1 MSDADWFVPTVVI
14 VGIELIL
21 SLSLAASG
29 HAPMPLFNDNGL
41 LAYVFMTVVALVR
54 YLWFLFQL
62 WRAGETDPIA
72 RSIAV
77 LKANGGRIIIAAL
90 MVQILTVQAACFNAL
105 KAAIPNVN
113 PFWADPFLMRLDALP
128 FGEQPWRAFYPA
140 FGGATPFFD
149 GAYAAWVPI
158 QIISIFSVLLVK
170 PSKFKSRAI
179 LSFVLAWLLIGII
192 SACALSSAGP
202 IFYDRL
208 FGTQAFVGLPLPDAP
223 DTAKAAAMLW
233 ASYQS
238 GQLKVGSGISAMPS
252 MHVSIATITALLLR
266 RLGLAW
272 LGWFWLGAIW
282 LGSVHLGWHY
292 ASDGIVSVIGT
303 LAVWKLVALYL
314 ERGAASPHTANSGEI
329 VPAKA

>member
-252 MHVSIATITALLLR
+252 MHVALALWFALILNKTFLRWIAWAYVPIV
-266 RLGLAW
+266 W
-272 LGWFWLGAIW
+272 I
-282 LGSVHLGWHY
+282 GSVLLGWHY
-292 ASDGIVSVIGT
+292 MTDGLAGLAAMAAIWLLTPSILKSASFWRRRSS
-303 LAVWKLVALYL
+303 
-314 ERGAASPHTANSGEI
+314 RRAAIAG
-329 VPAKA
+329 